1 MDYWYLLFG
10 SAYLGGCLAAPTGF
24 ASPVASARWQC
35 SAAVKGAGSKEP
47 TTAKCRA
54 TTSGGGWWHGC
65 LATLW
70 LALADGIWWG
80 RSRTATLRAGAERL
94 HDEHQLSTGRRIADI
109 LFVGGS
115 CERRDCQGW
124 VRQWCRDKDPAGSE
138 AGDRRLYRPVASC
151 DRHVRGRG
159 LSNEIRNIESVSR
172 MVYSVMLNTVAEV
185 ESRNV
190 VTTGFATANNSLG
203 SAPP

>member
-1 MDYWYLLFG
+1 MEYWYLLFG

-35 SAAVKGAGSKEP
+35 SAPVKGAGSKEP

-80 RSRTATLRAGAERL
+80 GSRTATLRAGAERL
-94 HDEHQLSTGRRIADI
+94 HDEHQLSTGRRSLTFFSWAALVSAEIVKGGCDNGAVTKTQPDRKQAIAACIGQWRHAIVTCDDADCRMKSRI
-109 LFVGGS
+109 LNR
-115 CERRDCQGW
+115 CRGW
-124 VRQWCRDKDPAGSE
+124 C
-138 AGDRRLYRPVASC
+138 
-151 DRHVRGRG
+151 
-159 LSNEIRNIESVSR
+159 IR
-172 MVYSVMLNTVAEV
+172 
-185 ESRNV
+185 
-190 VTTGFATANNSLG
+190 
-203 SAPP
+203 